1 MKFGIYL
8 DQSQRDQLEF
18 EVLST
23 EFKVYLVRLIERDDR
38 FKRHSLI
45 QMNRLINR
53 SRTFLGLPIY
63 VLEGDDWGAYED
75 AEYAWHNGEFEL
87 IFRRLGTVQ
96 LVEFVAELI
105 EQEWFDSDEVNKALD
120 IENASFSFAWQGE
133 SVVVD
138 VQSIEDLEDEPLDE
152 EHPNIRVLVRRM
164 ESSLD
169 NKDYAGVLHASA
181 SIFETLAKD
190 VVGIPT
196 IQNQTLKSFFSR
208 YEKDSKLPKKL
219 RKKVL
224 SVYEARNTTPLAGH
238 GSLST
243 PSISKKEAITLSELT
258 KAIVR
263 IEYLLG
269 QQVAANDS

>member
-8 DQSQRDQLEF
+8 DQSQRGQLEF

-53 SRTFLGLPIY
+53 SRSFQGKPIY

-105 EQEWFDSDEVNKALD
+105 EQEWLDLDEVNKALN
-120 IENASFSFAWQGE
+120 IEKASFTYAWRGE

-152 EHPNIRVLVRRM
+152 EHPNIRVLVHRM
-164 ESSLD
+164 ELSLD

-196 IQNQTLKSFFSR
+196 IQNQTLKSFFAR
-208 YEKDSKLPKKL
+208 YEKDSRLPKKL
-219 RKKVL
+219 RQKIL

-243 PSISKKEAITLSELT
+243 PSISQKDAITLSELT

-269 QQVAANDS
+269 QQVATNDS